1 MNFLMKKKKYQN
13 QNKNIHIKYMT
24 KIKGCPAGM
33 SFSECRK
40 QLNKKKNKE
49 EWNKISLQKEIPPKG
64 VIIRKGNKYFKSN
77 GVRLQ
82 PFINK

>member
-1 MNFLMKKKKYQN
+1 
-13 QNKNIHIKYMT
+13 MT

-40 QLNKKKNKE
+40 QLNKKKTRRKGSRSPSRKKRNLTKKRPIKNK
-49 EWNKISLQKEIPPKG
+49 IPPKG